1 MMQSNEVAP
10 DGGAGCGARLKQA
23 RERAGLS
30 LEQVGARLKVPIR
43 VVRSL
48 EADDT
53 AQLGAPVFVRGHLRS
68 YARLLGLDI
77 EEELERNA
85 AVGPVVPPELVSH
98 SHVPR
103 YRRMFEQ
110 GTRRAVYIVL
120 TAAIA
125 VPVWLATRQH
135 LDTPPTVQSLEMP
148 GDIAETASLPPPDT
162 SPATVTATAAVD
174 APARATPERTPLI
187 ASITSL
193 RSEKQVPALSLTLNG
208 ESWVQVFDRNGEAL
222 EQGLLSAG
230 ERLEYGQGD
239 VGRVVLGNTAVVEL
253 RRNGERVDL
262 EPFSRANVARFEV
275 TADGSL
281 SPVER

>member
-10 DGGAGCGARLKQA
+10 EGGAGCGARLKQA

-53 AQLGAPVFVRGHLRS
+53 AQLGAPIFVRGHLRS

-135 LDTPPTVQSLEMP
+135 LETPPTVQSLEMP
-148 GDIAETASLPPPDT
+148 GDIAETALLPPPDT
-162 SPATVTATAAVD
+162 TPAAAIVP
-174 APARATPERTPLI
+174 APPVRTQSAPERTPLM

-193 RSEKQVPALSLTLNG
+193 RSGKQVPALSLTLNG

-239 VGRVVLGNTAVVEL
+239 VGRIVLGNTAVVEL

-275 TADGSL
+275 TADGKL
-281 SPVER
+281 EPAAR